1 MTTLPAAS
9 RSSQGDFTRAVLKC
23 HMRPKGPMML
33 TLPVYGMS
41 FQDASADEAGMDG
54 TPQGL
59 S

>member
-1 MTTLPAAS
+1 
-9 RSSQGDFTRAVLKC
+9 
-23 HMRPKGPMML
+23 MML
-33 TLPVYGMS
+33 TLPVYGMP